1 VQKIVN
7 DILAWRK
14 NVYQG
19 IEALQDFKKNED
31 RTLAIKELD
40 ILITNGKFPDIPT
53 EKVADRA
60 FIVILWQLQNL
71 PKEIFG

>member
-60 FIVILWQLQNL
+60 FRVILWQLQNL